1 MKSFLISGVSGFI
14 GRSLKSYIVSVLPN
28 CKIIEL
34 TREESYILKPLD
46 SIDVVIHLAGKA
58 HDLKKTSNPQ
68 EYYEVNTELTKK
80 IFDLFLISD
89 AKTFVTLSSV
99 KAVADSIGSVLTEQ
113 DSPNP
118 QTHYGKSKRLAEEY
132 ILANLPQNKRVY
144 ILRPCMVHGEGN
156 KGNLSLLY
164 SFIKREIP
172 YPLGAFDNQRSFL
185 SVDNLCFV
193 IKELVERDDI
203 PSGIYHLAD
212 DEPISTRNLIKLIGN
227 VKEKNIAI
235 WNIPPIIIKA
245 FAKLGDILPLPINT
259 ERLEKMTENYIVSNQ
274 KIKKALGKQFPLTSL
289 EGLRKTITSFD
300 K

>member
-1 MKSFLISGVSGFI
+1 MRSFLVSGVSGFI
-14 GRSLKSYIVSVLPN
+14 GQSLKSYIVSVLPN

-144 ILRPCMVHGEGN
+144 ILRPCMVHGQGN

-164 SFIKREIP
+164 SFINKGIP
-172 YPLGAFDNQRSFL
+172 YPLGAFDNKRSLL
-185 SVDNLCFV
+185 SIDSLCFV
-193 IKELVERDDI
+193 IKELIERDDI

-212 DEPISTRNLIKLIGN
+212 DEPISTQNIIKLIGN
-227 VKEKNIAI
+227 VTEKKISI
-235 WNIPPIIIKA
+235 WNIPPVIIKTL
-245 FAKLGDILPLPINT
+245 AKLGDILPLPINT

-274 KIKKALGKQFPLTSL
+274 KIKKALGKEFPLTSL